1 MQSRWRIRVDTGGT
15 FTDAWALGP
24 DGIERRA
31 KILSDG
37 TLRCRLVGEE
47 NGWFI
52 TDSEIAAPDGTFA
65 GWSCGSATVA
75 GSREGAR
82 RLKLEGDTANLVVH
96 GILELSC
103 GDEAPVAAAHILT
116 GTPAGGK
123 LPPMDFRVATTR
135 GTNALLERKGAP
147 VLLVVSSGFADLLE
161 IRDQRREL
169 LFSLAQ
175 PQRPGLAAMTNL
187 LLKQL
192 PHMHVVELD
201 RDLVARL
208 EKAYPRERLTVHSGD
223 ALKFDFG
230 SIPVPEGQRLRV
242 VGNLPYN
249 ISSPLL
255 FHLAEF
261 APLVEDQHFM
271 LQKEVVER
279 MVAEPGTKAYSRL
292 SVMLQW
298 RYDMELLFIVPPE
311 AFDPPPQVDSAIV
324 RMIPKRERLACDAG
338 KLEQVVAKAFS
349 QRRKVIRN
357 CVAGMFTEAQLVEAG
372 IDPGARPE
380 AVGLEQYVALANLL

>member
-1 MQSRWRIRVDTGGT
+1 MKHVARKRFGQN
-15 FTDAWALGP
+15 FLTD
-24 DGIERRA
+24 D
-31 KILSDG
+31 
-37 TLRCRLVGEE
+37 
-47 NGWFI
+47 
-52 TDSEIAAPDGTFA
+52 
-65 GWSCGSATVA
+65 
-75 GSREGAR
+75 
-82 RLKLEGDTANLVVH
+82 H
-96 GILELSC
+96 
-103 GDEAPVAAAHILT
+103 
-116 GTPAGGK
+116 
-123 LPPMDFRVATTR
+123 
-135 GTNALLERKGAP
+135 
-147 VLLVVSSGFADLLE
+147 VLNNIIDAIG
-161 IRDQRREL
+161 
-169 LFSLAQ
+169 
-175 PQRPGLAAMTNL
+175 PQRGQAMVEIGPGLAAMTSL
-187 LLKQL
+187 LLKSL
-192 PHMHVVELD
+192 DHMHVVELD

-208 EKAYPRERLTVHSGD
+208 EKAYPREKLTVHSGD

-230 SIPVPEGQRLRV
+230 SIRVPEGQKLRV

-298 RYDMELLFIVPPE
+298 RYDMDLLFIVPPT

-324 RMIPKRERLACDAG
+324 RMIPKRQMLEVDG
-338 KLEQVVAKAFS
+338 DKLEKVVAKAFS

-380 AVGLEQYVALANLL
+380 AVGLEQYVALARLL